1 MAFLFFP
8 VSYKDGSLL
17 ALGQLRKD
25 THFQRTVVIVDN
37 KQSITD
43 GFWAP
48 LKHNPIC

>member
-1 MAFLFFP
+1 MAILFSP
-8 VSYKDGSLL
+8 VSCKDGSLL

-25 THFQRTVVIVDN
+25 THFQLTVSIVDN

-48 LKHNPIC
+48 LQHNPIC